1 MLSKKNWFYLD
12 FFSPLMIIKMI
23 IYSGLPSILDSP
35 DAPWCWN
42 IYLHLTGWFWTR
54 AVLLVCIFQHHASHM
69 ISPGWFINKC
79 FPYSTMLRIH
89 GAAPCF
95 AYGFEFW
102 FEYCLLIQ
110 RSSGELN
117 LGPWFDPPW
126 SGFEKGPNADF
137 SDGKCIPYYPIL
149 VHHGAGV

>member
-1 MLSKKNWFYLD
+1 MVLEYLPTFNWV
-12 FFSPLMIIKMI
+12 
-23 IYSGLPSILDSP
+23 ILDKGSFVGVQIP
-35 DAPWCWN
+35 
-42 IYLHLTGWFWTR
+42 
-54 AVLLVCIFQHHASHM
+54 
-69 ISPGWFINKC
+69 
-79 FPYSTMLRIH
+79 
-89 GAAPCF
+89 APCF

-110 RSSGELN
+110 RSPGELN